1 METFVRLFKDSPQQR
16 SDAWHAI
23 RRTQVGGSDLASVL
37 GLNPYK
43 SYYITLAEKAN
54 LFKKNLNRAACSWGT
69 LFERV
74 SKDLLELFCQTTVI
88 GDNIHIDGTY
98 LGYPGHS
105 NSPDGFCHL
114 TLGYTQQSWEIKTI
128 FNNVRYEA
136 TKRIPVLVEIK
147 SPFNRKIKNSVPSYY
162 MPQIQ
167 SGLALSPPISMGIY
181 VEAMFRVCGI
191 HQLGSNNETNTDI
204 HPPESMLPLAWGII
218 TICSTQEHTEAPQDF
233 GTLDAETFR
242 QLLETLYQKDQYTIH
257 YSMPYETACPEMPNV
272 VGYFGWKVFIF
283 QIIPVTKHP
292 QFLKDKY
299 PIIQQFLRDLHTI
312 KASPSPMEM
321 YEKIC
326 CSEESAL
333 STEDIDN
340 FTDMLT

>member
-16 SDAWHAI
+16 SNAWHAT
-23 RRTQVGGSDLASVL
+23 RRTQVGGSDLASIL

-54 LFKKNLNRAACSWGT
+54 LFKKNLNHAACSWGT

-128 FNNVRYEA
+128 FNDVCYET

-167 SGLALSPPISMGIY
+167 SGLAFHRLSLWASMSRPCFVCAAFISWDGIMRPILISTLQSPCSLLPGESSRSAPHRSTPRLLRIL
-181 VEAMFRVCGI
+181 ARSTRKHF
-191 HQLGSNNETNTDI
+191 TN
-204 HPPESMLPLAWGII
+204 
-218 TICSTQEHTEAPQDF
+218 C
-233 GTLDAETFR
+233 
-242 QLLETLYQKDQYTIH
+242 
-257 YSMPYETACPEMPNV
+257 
-272 VGYFGWKVFIF
+272 
-283 QIIPVTKHP
+283 
-292 QFLKDKY
+292 
-299 PIIQQFLRDLHTI
+299 
-312 KASPSPMEM
+312 
-321 YEKIC
+321 
-326 CSEESAL
+326 
-333 STEDIDN
+333 
-340 FTDMLT
+340 